1 MLASPASACRDVPP
15 GSGRPGCAPR
25 LRVPRAGT
33 KLEETVLGGDT
44 LVLAA
49 EKCSPEHSHVFSSAH
64 CGYPAPGYPGP
75 SFVFTPFF
83 TVGSFSFTK
92 PMLLALVCAIAVVGF
107 FWAAFAKPKIVP
119 RGVQN
124 LGEMGVEFVREQIMR
139 PMIGK
144 RGDTFLP
151 FLVSLFF
158 FIWLM
163 NLMEI
168 IPIAQ
173 FPAMSLIGFPAALML
188 MVYGTY
194 TYLGIKHQGLG
205 GYFKNMIPG
214 GVPWPILIILAP
226 VEILQYLLIRP
237 FTLAVRLFA
246 NMFAGHILLLVFTLA
261 TWYLFSLSIGLLF
274 SVTSFV
280 LTIVLTAFEM
290 LIQALQAYIFT
301 ILTAQYIGGS
311 LEASH

>member
-1 MLASPASACRDVPP
+1 ML
-15 GSGRPGCAPR
+15 
-25 LRVPRAGT
+25 L
-33 KLEETVLGGDT
+33 
-44 LVLAA
+44 LAA
-49 EKCSPEHSHVFSSAH
+49 EKCSPEHSHVNSPAH
-64 CGYPAPGYPGP
+64 CGFPAPGYPTP
-75 SFVFTPFF
+75 SFDFTPFF
-83 TVGSFSFTK
+83 RVGGFYFTK
-92 PMLLALVCAIAVVGF
+92 PMLLALVCALAVVAF
-107 FWAAFAKPKIVP
+107 FWAAFSNPKIVP

-124 LGEMGVEFVREQIMR
+124 LGEWGIQFVREQILL

-144 RGDTFLP
+144 RGDSFLP

-168 IPIAQ
+168 IPVAQ
-173 FPAMSLIGFPAALML
+173 FPPMSLIAFPVALML

-205 GYFKNMIPG
+205 GYFRNMIPS
-214 GVPWPILIILAP
+214 GVPGPILIILAP
-226 VEILQYLLIRP
+226 VEILQYVLIRP
-237 FTLAVRLFA
+237 FTLAIRLFA
-246 NMFAGHILLLVFTLA
+246 NMFAGHILLLIFTLA
-261 TWYLFSLSIGLLF
+261 TWYLFSATIGLLF

>member
-1 MLASPASACRDVPP
+1 M
-15 GSGRPGCAPR
+15 
-25 LRVPRAGT
+25 
-33 KLEETVLGGDT
+33 

-49 EKCSPEHSHVFSSAH
+49 EKCSPEHSHVSSPAH
-64 CGYPAPGYPGP
+64 CGFPAPGYPGP
-75 SFVFTPFF
+75 TFIFTPFF
-83 TVGSFSFTK
+83 RWGGFYFTK
-92 PMLLALVCAIAVVGF
+92 PMLLALVCAVAVVAF
-107 FWAAFAKPKIVP
+107 FWAAFGNPKIVP

-124 LGEMGVEFVREQIMR
+124 LGEMGVDFVRTQILL

-144 RGDTFLP
+144 RGDKFLP

-168 IPIAQ
+168 IPVAQ
-173 FPAMSLIGFPAALML
+173 FPPMSLIAFPVALML

-205 GYFKNMIPG
+205 GYFKNMIPT
-214 GVPWPILIILAP
+214 GVPGPILIILAP
-226 VEILQYLLIRP
+226 VEILQYVLIRP
-237 FTLAVRLFA
+237 FTLAIRLFA
-246 NMFAGHILLLVFTLA
+246 NMFAGHILLLIFTLA
-261 TWYLFSLSIGLLF
+261 TWYLFSLTIGLLF
-274 SVTSFV
+274 SVTSFI
-280 LTIVLTAFEM
+280 LTVVLTAFEM

-311 LEASH
+311 LEAGH

>member
-1 MLASPASACRDVPP
+1 VL
-15 GSGRPGCAPR
+15 
-25 LRVPRAGT
+25 RAGT
-33 KLEETVLGGDT
+33 KQEETVLRGDM
-44 LVLAA
+44 LVLAVN
-49 EKCSPEHSHVFSSAH
+49 KCTEDNSHVFSSSH

-75 SFVFTPFF
+75 TFLFTPFF
-83 TVGSFSFTK
+83 TVGGFSFTK
-92 PMLLALVCAIAVVGF
+92 PMLLALVCAIGVVAF
-107 FWAAFAKPKIVP
+107 FWAAFANPKIVP

-124 LGEMGVEFVREQIMR
+124 LGEMGVEFVREQILR

-144 RGDTFLP
+144 RGDSFLP

-168 IPIAQ
+168 IPVAQ
-173 FPAMSLIGFPAALML
+173 FPPMSMIAFPAALML

-205 GYFKNMIPG
+205 GYFSNMIPS
-214 GVPWPILIILAP
+214 GVPGPILIILAP
-226 VEILQYLLIRP
+226 VEILQYVLIRP
-237 FTLAVRLFA
+237 FTLAIRLFA
-246 NMFAGHILLLVFTLA
+246 NMFAGHILLLIFTIA

-274 SVTSFV
+274 SATSFI

>member
-1 MLASPASACRDVPP
+1 M
-15 GSGRPGCAPR
+15 
-25 LRVPRAGT
+25 T
-33 KLEETVLGGDT
+33 GDIVA
-44 LVLAA
+44 LLA
-49 EKCSPEHSHVFSSAH
+49 EKCTEENSHIFSSSH

-75 SFVFTPFF
+75 SFIFTPFF
-83 TVGSFSFTK
+83 TIGGFHFTK
-92 PMLLALVCAIAVVGF
+92 PMLLALVCMLIVIGF
-107 FWAAFAKPKIVP
+107 FWAAFANPKLVP
-119 RGVQN
+119 RGTQN
-124 LGEMGVEFVREQIMR
+124 LGELGITFVRDQILR
-139 PMIGK
+139 PMMGT
-144 RGDTFLP
+144 RGDGYLP

-158 FIWLM
+158 FIWVM

-173 FPAMSLIGFPAALML
+173 FPPMSIFAFPVALML

-205 GYFKNMIPG
+205 GYFANMVPK
-214 GVPWPILIILAP
+214 GVPAGILVILAP
-226 VEILQYLLIRP
+226 VEILQYVIVRP

-311 LEASH
+311 LEAGH